1 MKKFYDI
8 IYRIFMTFCQC
19 VFVVSIVV
27 TSYVVFARYI
37 LHFTPRWGEQL
48 ILLCMVYM
56 TMISASLAVRKDTH
70 IRVTLMDFIFPKPFV
85 TFLKYFAHIGISA
98 FSLFMIFSGVQFC
111 SLMTKSVLSGL
122 PIKQAYLYA
131 AVPLAGV
138 AMLIMESEK
147 YILFYLT
154 LTGKP
159 LPEGY
164 TEQFSV
170 LTDRDERDARRQKE
184 AEEASAAEV
193 ARITAEREA
202 AKKTGAQAA
211 GQASETAEAS
221 SAQETTNKGG
231 EA

>member
-1 MKKFYDI
+1 
-8 IYRIFMTFCQC
+8 
-19 VFVVSIVV
+19 
-27 TSYVVFARYI
+27 
-37 LHFTPRWGEQL
+37 
-48 ILLCMVYM
+48 
-56 TMISASLAVRKDTH
+56 
-70 IRVTLMDFIFPKPFV
+70 MDFIFPKPFV

-122 PIKQAYLYA
+122 PIKEAYLYA

-154 LTGKP
+154 LAGKP
-159 LPEGY
+159 LPAGY

-170 LTDRDERDARRQKE
+170 LTDRDERDARKQKE

-202 AKKTGAQAA
+202 AKKAGAQD
-211 GQASETAEAS
+211 S
-221 SAQETTNKGG
+221 SAPEKNKGG